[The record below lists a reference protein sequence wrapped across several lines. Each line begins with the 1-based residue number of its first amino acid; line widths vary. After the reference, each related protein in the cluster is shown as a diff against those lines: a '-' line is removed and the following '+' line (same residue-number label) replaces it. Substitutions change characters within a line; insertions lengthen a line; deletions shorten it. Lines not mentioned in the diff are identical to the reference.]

1 MPCSVLVLWVKVD
14 LQRALTVTKVL
25 SDINTKFIDL
35 VHIEIAAETET
46 IKAVPTPHLD
56 VGEKVLDTQLL

>member
-1 MPCSVLVLWVKVD
+1 M
-14 LQRALTVTKVL
+14 TKVL

-35 VHIEIAAETET
+35 VHIEIAAEAEI

-56 VGEKVLDTQLL
+56 VGEKVLDIQLL